1 MKKNALILIASLV
14 LTSCLDVLGES
25 GNGISVQ
32 QVIEVGEFDSIS
44 VPSFIDVYYTQTP
57 GEQSLTLTCDENLVD
72 YFNIVVEEGTLK
84 VKTKPNVN
92 VRPKAKT
99 FLTVNSPILNKIK
112 LSGSGDV
119 FIDGSIV
126 ANGDF
131 SVSISGSGDCKA
143 NGIIQCAKF
152 SAHTSGSGDTF
163 LAGILAGS
171 ADFKDTGSGDIK
183 STGVTADNISISL
196 SGSGDCSLEC
206 KDAGVISVKIS
217 GSGDVTL
224 TGNARSLG
232 NLSLTGS
239 GDLNVSGLSVGQ

>member
-44 VPSFIDVYYTQTP
+44 VPSFIDVYYTQTT

-72 YFNIVVEEGTLK
+72 FFNIAVEEGALK

-99 FLTVNSPILNKIK
+99 FLTVNSPILNRLK

-152 SAHTSGSGDTF
+152 SARTSGSGDTF

-206 KDAGVISVKIS
+206 RDAGIISVKIS

>member
-44 VPSFIDVYYTQTP
+44 VPSYIDVYYTQTP
-57 GEQSLTLTCDENLVD
+57 GAQSLTLTCDENLVT
-72 YFNIVVEEGTLK
+72 YYAIVVENGTLK
-84 VKTKPNVN
+84 VKTKPNVS
-92 VRPKAKT
+92 VRSKAKT
-99 FLTVNSPILNKIK
+99 FLTVNSPTLNELR

-119 FIDGSIV
+119 FIDGPIV
-126 ANGDF
+126 ADKDF
-131 SVSISGSGDCKA
+131 SVSISGSGDCKV
-143 NGIIQCAKF
+143 NGTVRCEGF

-163 LAGILAGS
+163 LAGIVAGS
-171 ADFKDTGSGDIK
+171 AEFKDTGSGDIK

-224 TGNARSLG
+224 KGNARSLG
-232 NLSLTGS
+232 NISLTGS
-239 GDLNVSGLSVGQ
+239 GDLNVSGLSVGK

>member
-14 LTSCLDVLGES
+14 LTSCMGIFGEP
-25 GNGISVQ
+25 GNGVSVQ
-32 QVIEVGEFDSIS
+32 QAIEVGEFDSIS
-44 VPSFIDVYYTQTP
+44 VPSSIDVYYTQTP

-72 YFNIVVEEGTLK
+72 YYNIVVEEGVLK

-99 FLTVNSPILNKIK
+99 FLTVNAPTLSGLK

-119 FIDGSIV
+119 FTDGPIV
-126 ANGDF
+126 TDSDF

-163 LAGILAGS
+163 LSGIMAESAG
-171 ADFKDTGSGDIK
+171 FKDTGSGDIK
-183 STGVTADNISISL
+183 STGVTAENISIDL

-206 KDAGVISVKIS
+206 KDAGIISVKIS

-224 TGNARSLG
+224 TGNAKSLG

-239 GDLNVSGLSVGQ
+239 GNINVSGLSMGE

>member
-1 MKKNALILIASLV
+1 MKKNALILFATLA
-14 LTSCLDVLGES
+14 LTSCMGIFGEP
-25 GNGISVQ
+25 GNGVSVQ
-32 QVIEVGEFDSIS
+32 QAIEVGEFDSIS
-44 VPSFIDVYYTQTP
+44 VPSSIDVYYTQTP
-57 GEQSLTLTCDENLVD
+57 GEQSLSLTCDENLVD
-72 YFNIVVEEGTLK
+72 YFYIVVEEGTLK

-99 FLTVNSPILNKIK
+99 FLTVNSPILNKIT

-183 STGVTADNISISL
+183 STGVTAENISIDL

-206 KDAGVISVKIS
+206 KDAGIISVKIS

>member
-1 MKKNALILIASLV
+1 MKKNALILIATLA
-14 LTSCLDVLGES
+14 LTSCMGIFGEP
-25 GNGISVQ
+25 GNGVSVQ
-32 QVIEVGEFDSIS
+32 QAIEVGEFDSIS
-44 VPSFIDVYYTQTP
+44 VPSSIDVYYTQTP

-72 YFNIVVEEGTLK
+72 YYNIVVEERALK

-99 FLTVNSPILNKIK
+99 FLTVNSPTLSGLK

-119 FIDGSIV
+119 FTDGPIV
-126 ANGDF
+126 TDGDF
-131 SVSISGSGDCKA
+131 TISISGSGDCKA

-163 LAGILAGS
+163 LAGIVAETAG
-171 ADFKDTGSGDIK
+171 FKDTGSGDIK
-183 STGVTADNISISL
+183 STGVTAENISIDL

-206 KDAGVISVKIS
+206 KDAGIISVKIS

-224 TGNARSLG
+224 TGNAKSLG

-239 GDLNVSGLSVGQ
+239 GNINVSGLSMGE

>member
-25 GNGISVQ
+25 GNGVSVQ

-44 VPSFIDVYYTQTP
+44 VPSYIDVYYTQTP
-57 GEQSLTLTCDENLVD
+57 GAQSLTLTCDENLVT
-72 YFNIVVEEGTLK
+72 YYAIVVENGTLK
-84 VKTKPNVN
+84 VKTKPNVS
-92 VRPKAKT
+92 VRAKAKT
-99 FLTVNSPILNKIK
+99 FLTVNSPTLNELR

-119 FIDGSIV
+119 FIDGPIV
-126 ANGDF
+126 ADKDF
-131 SVSISGSGDCKA
+131 SVSISGSGDCKV
-143 NGIIQCAKF
+143 NGTVRCEGF

-163 LAGILAGS
+163 LAGIVAGS
-171 ADFKDTGSGDIK
+171 AEFKDTGSGDIK

-224 TGNARSLG
+224 KGNARSLG
-232 NLSLTGS
+232 NISLTGS
-239 GDLNVSGLSVGQ
+239 GDLNVSGLSVGK